1 MDAKFKIEGM
11 TCGGCAASV
20 KKALEKIG
28 LLAQVSLADKTITVS
43 GPADEARVKEAVEA
57 AGFDFGGRLE

>member
-28 LLAQVSLADKTITVS
+28 LPAQVSLADKTVTVP
-43 GPADEARVKEAVEA
+43 GPVDEALVKEAVEA
-57 AGFDFGGRLE
+57 AGYDFGGRLE